1 MMANINSNELSMIPL
16 PTEKEKRVNLPV
28 SPGHSG
34 GLSELKNLLHKIQL
48 DDIILFGLI
57 ILIATDDDCDNF
69 LLVLLV
75 FIFIAG
81 LDKQLFPFL

>member
-1 MMANINSNELSMIPL
+1 MADNKKNELSMIPL
-16 PTEKEKRVNLPV
+16 PTEKENRGDLPV
-28 SPGHSG
+28 SHHYSG
-34 GLSELKNLLHKIQL
+34 GFSDLRNLLHKIQL

-57 ILIATDDDCDNF
+57 LLIATDDNCDNF